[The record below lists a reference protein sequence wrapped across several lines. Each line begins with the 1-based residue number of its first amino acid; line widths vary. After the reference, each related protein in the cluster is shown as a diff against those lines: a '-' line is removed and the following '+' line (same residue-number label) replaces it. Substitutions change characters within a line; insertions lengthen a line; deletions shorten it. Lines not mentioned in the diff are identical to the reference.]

1 LAQIFLDFTGE
12 RAVEGLTPG
21 RIWQDHT
28 ARYRFACAYVRG
40 KSVLD
45 IACGTGFGSRILL
58 QAGAARVVGIDI
70 SEDAIRFAREK
81 YEAPGLEFETG
92 DVLSIPYPQDSFERI
107 VSFETLEHV
116 KNPKRA
122 LEEMNRVLAP
132 GGVLA
137 ISSPNRKLTSPQ
149 KKKEEAPANPFHVT
163 EFTVAEFREILDGRF
178 EVLEFYGQR
187 GTAKWKQ
194 IPPLRRLLLRLGP
207 GLLGP
212 ERGNSEPEKRRW
224 AKDYRYLVAVCR
236 KVGAFP
242 EK

>member
-12 RAVEGLTPG
+12 RAVEGMTPG
-21 RIWQDHT
+21 RVWEDHT

-45 IACGTGFGSRILL
+45 IACGTGFGSKILL
-58 QAGAARVVGIDI
+58 QGGADRVVGMDI

-81 YEAPGLEFETG
+81 YVAPRLEFEAG
-92 DVLSIPYPQDSFERI
+92 DILCIPSPRNSFERI

-116 KNPKRA
+116 HDPKRA

-132 GGVLA
+132 GGLLI

-149 KKKEEAPANPFHVT
+149 KTKEDAPANPFHVT
-163 EFTVAEFREILDGRF
+163 EFTAPEFLEILNGRF
-178 EVLEFYGQR
+178 EVLMTCGQR
-187 GTAKWKQ
+187 GAAKWKQ

-207 GLLGP
+207 SLLSP
-212 ERGNSEPEKRRW
+212 ERGNPEPEKRRW
-224 AKDYRYLVAVCR
+224 AKDYRYLIAVCR
-236 KVGAFP
+236 KAAASL